1 MTSSAASA
9 AQADHH
15 SLKLEPT
22 ALSELSATATTT
34 TRTANK
40 TTTDAATA
48 QDNLNTDNLIP
59 HNNNVRDEFSQ
70 EFSTNPDRA
79 TAATAPLPH
88 TTATDLVASHVKQE
102 GISLLPTTGRDVS
115 EPTTSSSHL
124 LQQNPNPDTPLPVPD
139 RGGNETSPIIDG
151 LPSADHVDID
161 AVIADVPTLSTAT
174 PAEPV
179 TPIQSHTRGHPSL
192 SRRSSTV
199 GPNAIPFA
207 SASEASRVRNAISN
221 NSFNMMAFAQMS
233 SPLPMTMGHIA
244 PPSIVTP
251 AQVTLPIPGEGVDGL
266 PSAMHPLVS
275 TEEGLESF
283 ARIEFA
289 DSVFQM
295 TTYAVIIGRDQRA
308 MEQAKR
314 DERRAEEYRR
324 IAEEHAAQGLPPP
337 NPIMQERNRKFS
349 KSYVSEEGGML
360 GPESDGESVT
370 RPQKKRKRTRS
381 VGSSQN
387 DAEGQEEQLIM
398 DRQYVSHTPGAAAVD
413 LKSLR
418 PSPHHTPFI
427 GIHSPGPDIASKTK
441 AISREHL
448 KIQFNAEKNVF
459 EAIPLHK
466 NGFFC
471 DDVHYRQDS
480 VVLKSGARLQ
490 IKDVDFTFIIN
501 GVERG
506 RTGAEDLEDGPK
518 RRYSEGGKE
527 MSVEFEL
534 GQAHEDLRSDSD
546 ELSELGSPPE
556 LSDDGEIKSESEDEE
571 TGKTK
576 HTTEQPPKRRGP
588 GRPPKDGIM
597 SKRERRELNKREQEI
612 ERQRQM
618 EELAANGEAPI
629 KRKVG
634 RPRKHPLPESADGKP
649 EKRKYKPRKPKG
661 EEEGSEAERRRERK
675 ERRLARPKSP
685 PLKLRREDFTEEQ
698 LAKPNKNYGI
708 LIDEVLR
715 EAGPDGLILKQI
727 YNRISAKYPFY
738 HFCTET
744 KGWESSVRHNLIG
757 NSAFRKD
764 PKSGAWTRV
773 PGIELD
779 AGKKRKGDAAAVE
792 RAAAAAAAAAAA
804 SAAAAVAGGQPYA
817 TAYGNHVYPGYGTD
831 GHQLP
836 PGSNQA
842 YLTGGAAPAYQQN
855 HQPSQLAFGGQ
866 QGDSGA
872 QTYATPT
879 GQHPA
884 STDSALQA
892 GVANLAGATAT
903 PQGVPPNGI
912 ASAGP
917 QLLPGQVQPAQATNA
932 QNHAIENGAGHNY
945 ALGTASSAVVTPG
958 PAAQPNGVQGAVPV
972 PGTLPTGPAQQAFYA
987 AHAPGPIPTQ
997 VAPQQANG
1005 VGPITS
1011 SIQGQPSRPSVLP
1024 RPALMHPR
1032 LITLIK
1038 NGAKE
1043 MRKHPALDRRSIF
1056 SAVNRALALKP
1067 RHSPGSS
1074 KTQPLA
1080 ETIERK
1086 LVGTVDGIVK
1096 SYFEAHPSEYKH
1108 PIHLD
1113 VVSLLVGLRE
1123 ILQKRVG
1130 QTSTSA
1136 NGSMVNAGSEKDKES
1151 KQEKQREMGEL
1162 MVLSCFDRLV
1172 GVMDESV
1179 FDWLKEEGMNPSEEE
1194 DLRMWMAAE
1203 AQLMPVVK
1211 GYITKMGFTLPT

>member
-1 MTSSAASA
+1 MTSSAVVP
-9 AQADHH
+9 QADKH
-15 SLKLEPT
+15 SLNLGPT
-22 ALSELSATATTT
+22 ALSELSGPTATSTPTNTTTATAS
-34 TRTANK
+34 
-40 TTTDAATA
+40 
-48 QDNLNTDNLIP
+48 QDNLNTDNLIATGKILE
-59 HNNNVRDEFSQ
+59 D
-70 EFSTNPDRA
+70 FSTNADL
-79 TAATAPLPH
+79 THH
-88 TTATDLVASHVKQE
+88 TTAPPQTTPPTTALAPGDNHEVL
-102 GISLLPTTGRDVS
+102 SLLATTGRDVS
-115 EPTTSSSHL
+115 EPSQPSQP
-124 LQQNPNPDTPLPVPD
+124 LQENLNPNTPLPIPD
-139 RGGNETSPIIDG
+139 PSGDTDSRTLNV
-151 LPSADHVDID
+151 LPSADHVDVD
-161 AVIADVPTLSTAT
+161 AVIADAPTSTTA

-179 TPIQSHTRGHPSL
+179 TPIQHDQRPDL

-199 GPNAIPFA
+199 EPNAIPFA
-207 SASEASRVRNAISN
+207 SASEASRIRNVISN

-233 SPLPMTMGHIA
+233 SPHPMTMGHIA

-251 AQVTLPIPGEGVDGL
+251 AQVTLPNAAEGVDGL
-266 PSAMHPLVS
+266 PGATFPLVS

-324 IAEEHAAQGLPPP
+324 IVEERAAMGLPPP
-337 NPIMQERNRKFS
+337 SPIMQERNRKFS

-360 GPESDGESVT
+360 GPESDGESAT
-370 RPQKKRKRTRS
+370 RPQRKRKRTRS
-381 VGSSQN
+381 AGSSQN
-387 DAEGQEEQLIM
+387 DPEGQEEQLIM

-448 KIQFNAEKNVF
+448 KIQFSTEKNAF

-471 DDVHYRQDS
+471 DDVHYRQES

-506 RTGAEDLEDGPK
+506 RTGAEDHEDGPK

-534 GQAHEDLRSDSD
+534 GQGQEELLSDSD
-546 ELSELGSPPE
+546 ELSELVGSPPD
-556 LSDDGEIKSESEDEE
+556 LSDDGELKSDSDGNEDG
-571 TGKTK
+571 TSKMGQSL
-576 HTTEQPPKRRGP
+576 EQPPKRRGP

-597 SKRERRELNKREQEI
+597 SKRERREMNKREQEK

-618 EELAANGEAPI
+618 EEQAATGEMPM

-634 RPRKHPLPESADGKP
+634 RPRKHPLPETADGKP

-792 RAAAAAAAAAAA
+792 RAAAAAAAAA
-804 SAAAAVAGGQPYA
+804 SAAAAVSGGQPYA
-817 TAYGNHVYPGYGTD
+817 TAYGNRVYPGYGTD
-831 GHQLP
+831 GHQVP
-836 PGSNQA
+836 PGANPA
-842 YLTGGAAPAYQQN
+842 YLTTGAAAPGYQQGQ
-855 HQPSQLAFGGQ
+855 QPNNQHPFSAQRGDSNSQLYAAAGQ
-866 QGDSGA
+866 PPTGTDPLLHQGVVGQPGVTPGHQGVPGTGVANAGTPLVQGQA
-872 QTYATPT
+872 QTLPAANPQNQALANGSQSYTLASGLPGLATPT
-879 GQHPA
+879 PGPQSNGSQGASPTPGALATNPA
-884 STDSALQA
+884 QSGFYGAHTQGTNQA
-892 GVANLAGATAT
+892 QGL
-903 PQGVPPNGI
+903 PQQPNGI
-912 ASAGP
+912 GAPAGAS
-917 QLLPGQVQPAQATNA
+917 Q
-932 QNHAIENGAGHNY
+932 
-945 ALGTASSAVVTPG
+945 
-958 PAAQPNGVQGAVPV
+958 
-972 PGTLPTGPAQQAFYA
+972 
-987 AHAPGPIPTQ
+987 TQ
-997 VAPQQANG
+997 IA
-1005 VGPITS
+1005 
-1011 SIQGQPSRPSVLP
+1011 RPSILP
-1024 RPALMHPR
+1024 RPALMHPQ
-1032 LITLIK
+1032 LITFIK
-1038 NGAKE
+1038 KFAKDLC
-1043 MRKHPALDRRSIF
+1043 KHPELDRRWIF

-1067 RHSPGSS
+1067 RHSPGPS
-1074 KTQPLA
+1074 KTMTLNEA
-1080 ETIERK
+1080 LERK
-1086 LVGTVDGIVK
+1086 LVASVDGIVK
-1096 SYFEAHPSEYKH
+1096 GFFEAHPSDYKH

-1113 VVSLLVGLRE
+1113 VVSLLVELRE
-1123 ILQKRVG
+1123 VHQKRAG
-1130 QTSTSA
+1130 QASTSGMGSGA
-1136 NGSMVNAGSEKDKES
+1136 NAAQEKGKEQ
-1151 KQEKQREMGEL
+1151 KQEKDREMGEL

-1172 GVMDESV
+1172 GVMDQSV
-1179 FDWLKEEGMNPSEEE
+1179 FDWLKEEGVSAAEEE
-1194 DLRMWMAAE
+1194 EFRKWSTAE
-1203 AQLMPVVK
+1203 TQLMPIVK
-1211 GYITKMGFTLPT
+1211 EYVTKMGFTLPT